1 MLTFTEGTDH
11 YCPFSDP
18 LQIIHVN

>member
-11 YCPFSDP
+11 YCPFSNP